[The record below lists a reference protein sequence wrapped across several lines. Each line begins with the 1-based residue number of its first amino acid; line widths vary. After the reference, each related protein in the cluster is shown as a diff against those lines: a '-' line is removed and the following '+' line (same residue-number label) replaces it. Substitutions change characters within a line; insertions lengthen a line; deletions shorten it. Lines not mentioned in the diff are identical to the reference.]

1 MKDLQQFI
9 KESPSAYQASNSII
23 YQLKNN
29 GFEYLDERKNW
40 NLKPGGAYYLLR
52 NMSSVIAF
60 RLGTEKLAKSGFMIA
75 GAHTDSPSLKIKTE
89 GGSWKGGSARVS
101 TEAYGTPIISTWL
114 DRELSVAGVVAV
126 LRNGVW
132 SRSLIDYK
140 KPVAVVPNLAIHMNR
155 EVNKGFEYNKQN
167 HLQAVLGIGKSD
179 NDPLRSMVSNLLNV
193 EPLDIG
199 EMDLFLYD
207 PGEGSFLGD
216 EYFIAPRIDN
226 LAMCHSVL
234 SALISSK
241 ISNTTQVAVFYD
253 NEEIG
258 SLTYQGANSSFL
270 SEILERIVLSGKENT
285 REDYFRAKAASF
297 LISADGA
304 HAVHPNFIDKHDPDY
319 APRLNG
325 GPVIKLNAAF
335 KYATTSETALVF
347 QGICDELSIPF
358 QKFAGRSDIPSGS
371 TIGAISAANL
381 GIRTV
386 DVGNPMWAMHSIRE
400 TYGMRDH
407 VLMNKILIH
416 YYNKGISAYEQQ

>member
-9 KESPSAYQASNSII
+9 KKSPSSYQASASII
-23 YQLKNN
+23 NELKANGFKCLDEKNN
-29 GFEYLDERKNW
+29 WE
-40 NLKPGGAYYLLR
+40 LKPGGSYYLSR

-60 RLGTEKLAKSGFMIA
+60 RLGQGDLSQFGFMIA
-75 GAHTDSPSLKIKTE
+75 GAHTDSPSLKLKTE
-89 GGSWKGGSARVS
+89 GGSWKNGAARVS
-101 TEAYGTPIISTWL
+101 TEAYGSPIVSSWL
-114 DRELSVAGVVAV
+114 DRELSVAGVVTV
-126 LRNGVW
+126 FREGVW
-132 SRSLIDYK
+132 SRKLFNYE
-140 KPVAVVPNLAIHMNR
+140 KPIVIIPNLAIHMNK
-155 EVNKGFEYNKQN
+155 EINKGFEYNKQN

-179 NDPLRSMVSNLLNV
+179 QNPLKSLVSDHLKVDPK
-193 EPLDIG
+193 EIG

-207 PGEGSFLGD
+207 QGEGLFLGD
-216 EYFIAPRIDN
+216 EYFVAPRIDN

-234 SALISSK
+234 SSLISSK
-241 ISNTTQVAVFYD
+241 VAEATQVGVFYD

-270 SEILERIVLSGKENT
+270 SEILERIVLSVTKNSK
-285 REDYFRAKAASF
+285 EDYFRAKAVSF

-304 HAVHPNFIDKHDPDY
+304 HAVHPNFSDKHDPDY
-319 APRLNG
+319 APQLNK

-335 KYATTSETALVF
+335 KYATSSETSLIF
-347 QGICDELSIPF
+347 QRLCDELSVPF
-358 QKFAGRSDIPSGS
+358 QKFVGRSDIPSGS

-407 VLMNKILIH
+407 ALMNKILTH
-416 YYNKGISAYEQQ
+416 YFNKGI